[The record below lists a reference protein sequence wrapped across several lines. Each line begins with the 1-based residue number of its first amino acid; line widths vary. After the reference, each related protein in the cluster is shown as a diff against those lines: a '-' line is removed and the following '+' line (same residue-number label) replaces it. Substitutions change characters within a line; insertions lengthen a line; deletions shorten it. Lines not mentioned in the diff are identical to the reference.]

1 MLDDSFNFYFDIDS
15 EFQKRCFSQKSMTFV
30 NKIKDKINENIY
42 SAR

>member
-1 MLDDSFNFYFDIDS
+1 MLDDLFNFYFDINS

-42 SAR
+42 SAH